1 MLYCCLLLVDKCLS
15 PTNNGIAHI
24 GMKHKLLIVLFATA
38 VNMVLIEFCFLQIPT
53 LKTKLK
59 KRHKMTVV
67 IKKTVT
73 LFQSL
78 VKQCYFSKT
87 YFNKYCFIG
96 SFRGSD
102 YNIREL
108 KTL

>member
-1 MLYCCLLLVDKCLS
+1 M
-15 PTNNGIAHI
+15 I
-24 GMKHKLLIVLFATA
+24 
-38 VNMVLIEFCFLQIPT
+38 
-53 LKTKLK
+53 
-59 KRHKMTVV
+59 VV

-78 VKQCYFSKT
+78 VKQCCFSKK
-87 YFNKYCFIG
+87 YFNKDYFIG

-108 KTL
+108 KTP

>member
-1 MLYCCLLLVDKCLS
+1 
-15 PTNNGIAHI
+15 
-24 GMKHKLLIVLFATA
+24 
-38 VNMVLIEFCFLQIPT
+38 
-53 LKTKLK
+53 
-59 KRHKMTVV
+59 MTVV

-87 YFNKYCFIG
+87 YFNKDYFIG
-96 SFRGSD
+96 SFRRSD